1 MAHAPRKIRPK
12 QPRHFCQGARAPSLH
27 GIEEQEPMAYLLCAY
42 GITFGTLLVY
52 GIALLRERR
61 RLDD

>member
-1 MAHAPRKIRPK
+1 MV
-12 QPRHFCQGARAPSLH
+12 
-27 GIEEQEPMAYLLCAY
+27 YLLCAY
-42 GITFGTLLVY
+42 GITFGILLVY

>member
-1 MAHAPRKIRPK
+1 MV
-12 QPRHFCQGARAPSLH
+12 
-27 GIEEQEPMAYLLCAY
+27 YLLCAY